1 MRSVNGTL
9 GMSVGCQTLRCI
21 RVLSVSKGLGVSL
34 VSEGPLGNSSER
46 PSILIFGFFGPWRK
60 MIAKTHQTPLK
71 NGKLL

>member
-34 VSEGPLGNSSER
+34 VSEGFQVTSGVLELPEDC
-46 PSILIFGFFGPWRK
+46 
-60 MIAKTHQTPLK
+60 
-71 NGKLL
+71 LLCPKVV